1 MFCLWIDQILIQF
14 QACLHATQ
22 AAKQNKNHSGKS
34 DAFIHC
40 KIAQNEKKDLIYIH
54 VFIMFAK

>member
-22 AAKQNKNHSGKS
+22 AAMQNKNHPGN
-34 DAFIHC
+34 FIHF
-40 KIAQNEKKDLIYIH
+40 KIAQKEKTDLNYIH
-54 VFIMFAK
+54 VSLCLQSKCA